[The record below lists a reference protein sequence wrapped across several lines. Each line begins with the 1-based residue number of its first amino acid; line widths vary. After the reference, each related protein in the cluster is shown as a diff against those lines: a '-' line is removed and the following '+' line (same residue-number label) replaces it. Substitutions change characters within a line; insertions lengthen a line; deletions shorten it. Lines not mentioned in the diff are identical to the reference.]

1 VEIHGTSKEVI
12 MRFISWIGSGV
23 LAGAFGVCAG
33 MPLLAQT
40 QPQIERVPAKSI
52 LSVEGNDS
60 YVAYCA
66 VCHGRD
72 AKGAGPAAPALKA
85 TVPDLTTLA
94 RRSAG
99 KFDAVAVRR
108 LITGEDKVVNLSHGT
123 SDMPIW
129 GPVFRAMRSDEV
141 AAIRVKNLVTYLE
154 SVQQK

>member
-1 VEIHGTSKEVI
+1 

-52 LSVEGNDS
+52 LSVEGHDS

-94 RRSAG
+94 KRHAG

-108 LITGEDKVVNLSHGT
+108 LITGEDKVVILAHGT

-129 GPVFRAMRSDEV
+129 GPIFRNMQGDQS
-141 AAIRVKNLVTYLE
+141 AAIRIRNLVDYLE

>member
-1 VEIHGTSKEVI
+1 

-23 LAGAFGVCAG
+23 LAGALGVGAG

-52 LSVEGNDS
+52 VSVEGKDS
-60 YVAYCA
+60 YVSYCA
-66 VCHGRD
+66 VCHGGD

-94 RRSAG
+94 RRNAG
-99 KFDAVAVRR
+99 KFDGRAVQRT
-108 LITGEDKVVNLSHGT
+108 ITGEDKVVNLSHGT